1 MAVGDEYLASVRH
14 SVRLSSTVHDGELTD
29 LINAARADLVLGG
42 VLEAK
47 ANDETDPL
55 IKKAVTTYV
64 KAEFGLD
71 NEDADRL
78 RASYKEQRNG
88 LSLSDSY
95 IAAEGGSL
103 MYWRDGVTLKA
114 VTEGRDA
121 DGFPKETITETTVFA
136 DVSSTKRSEFY
147 AARQAGISLALTV
160 KLRAADYDGQERLSY
175 EGKEYK
181 VERAYTEAREY
192 YELNCSEFREAS
204 E

>member
-1 MAVGDEYLASVRH
+1 MAIGDSYLTSIRQYM
-14 SVRLSSTVHDGELTD
+14 RIPSTAFDPELKD

-95 IAAEGGSL
+95 IAEEGG
-103 MYWRDGVTLKA
+103 
-114 VTEGRDA
+114 
-121 DGFPKETITETTVFA
+121 
-136 DVSSTKRSEFY
+136 
-147 AARQAGISLALTV
+147 
-160 KLRAADYDGQERLSY
+160 
-175 EGKEYK
+175 
-181 VERAYTEAREY
+181 
-192 YELNCSEFREAS
+192 
-204 E
+204 

>member
-1 MAVGDEYLASVRH
+1 MAIGDSYLTSIRQYVR
-14 SVRLSSTVHDGELTD
+14 VSSTAHDSELTD

-42 VLEAK
+42 VLEEK

-95 IAAEGGSL
+95 IAAEGG
-103 MYWRDGVTLKA
+103 
-114 VTEGRDA
+114 
-121 DGFPKETITETTVFA
+121 
-136 DVSSTKRSEFY
+136 
-147 AARQAGISLALTV
+147 
-160 KLRAADYDGQERLSY
+160 
-175 EGKEYK
+175 
-181 VERAYTEAREY
+181 
-192 YELNCSEFREAS
+192 
-204 E
+204 

>member
-14 SVRLSSTVHDGELTD
+14 SVRLSSTVHDGELT
-29 LINAARADLVLGG
+29 AARADLVLGG

-95 IAAEGGSL
+95 IATEGG
-103 MYWRDGVTLKA
+103 
-114 VTEGRDA
+114 
-121 DGFPKETITETTVFA
+121 
-136 DVSSTKRSEFY
+136 
-147 AARQAGISLALTV
+147 
-160 KLRAADYDGQERLSY
+160 
-175 EGKEYK
+175 
-181 VERAYTEAREY
+181 
-192 YELNCSEFREAS
+192 
-204 E
+204 

>member
-1 MAVGDEYLASVRH
+1 MAIGDSYLTSIRQYM
-14 SVRLSSTVHDGELTD
+14 RITSTAFDPELKD

-95 IAAEGGSL
+95 IAAEGG
-103 MYWRDGVTLKA
+103 
-114 VTEGRDA
+114 
-121 DGFPKETITETTVFA
+121 
-136 DVSSTKRSEFY
+136 
-147 AARQAGISLALTV
+147 
-160 KLRAADYDGQERLSY
+160 
-175 EGKEYK
+175 
-181 VERAYTEAREY
+181 
-192 YELNCSEFREAS
+192 
-204 E
+204 